1 MTSWKRRLAV
11 LALALAA
18 PLAHAQDASS
28 RPVRIVVPFAPG
40 GGSDI
45 LARAIAGPLQKELG
59 QNVFVENRA
68 GASGNIGADSVAR
81 SAPDGTTLLFTAA
94 PFAIAPALFPNLG
107 FDPVKDFTPI
117 TQVAIVPLLVVT
129 RPESPL
135 NSLSDLVKMARE
147 QGDKVTFASFGN
159 GSPPHLVGES
169 INQIAKIKMT
179 HVPYKGSNAALA
191 DIISG
196 NVTVAILDAVSM
208 APQVK
213 SGRLKALAITGPKR
227 SPALPDIPT
236 LGQAGIAFDTVGWH
250 AVFAP
255 AGMDPAMTRRL
266 NEAFNRVLALAD
278 IRERIVAGGSIPIEP
293 ALDAQQWAEQFR
305 RDVQAWG
312 DIASSSGA
320 RNE

>member
-1 MTSWKRRLAV
+1 MISRKRRLAC

-18 PLAHAQDASS
+18 PLAHGQGAQS

-45 LARAIAGPLQKELG
+45 LARAIAVPLQKALG
-59 QNVFVENRA
+59 QTVFVENRA
-68 GASGNIGADSVAR
+68 GAGGNIGADFVAR
-81 SAPDGTTLLFTAA
+81 SEPDGHTLLFTAA
-94 PFAIAPALFPNLG
+94 PFAIAPALFPKLA
-107 FDPVKDFTPI
+107 FDPVRDFTPI
-117 TQVAIVPLLVVT
+117 TQVATVPLLVVT

-135 NSLSDLVKMARE
+135 RSLEDLIAMARE
-147 QGDKVTFASFGN
+147 QGDAVTFASFGN

-169 INQIAKIKMT
+169 INRIAGVRMT
-179 HVPYKGSNAALA
+179 HVPYKGSAPALA
-191 DIISG
+191 DVIAG

-208 APQVK
+208 APQVR

-255 AGMDPAMTRRL
+255 AGMDPALARKL
-266 NEAFNRVLALAD
+266 NEAFNRVIATPD
-278 IRERIVAGGSIPIEP
+278 IRERIVSGGSIPIEP
-293 ALDAQQWAEQFR
+293 ALTADQWAEQFR

-312 DIASSSGA
+312 EAARRSGA